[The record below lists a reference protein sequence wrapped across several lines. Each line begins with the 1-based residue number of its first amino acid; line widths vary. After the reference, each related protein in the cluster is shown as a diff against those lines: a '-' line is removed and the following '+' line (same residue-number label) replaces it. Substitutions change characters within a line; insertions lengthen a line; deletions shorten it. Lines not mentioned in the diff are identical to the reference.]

1 MSFNL
6 LVESIDRSNFN
17 YIVEE
22 GNKDQP
28 SRVYIEGPYMVA
40 EKINKNKRYYVKEE
54 MEQEVGRY
62 TTEMIEQQRAMGE
75 LNHPSTAEVD
85 LERACHIVME
95 LKSNGNEYIGK
106 SKVLSTPCGKIVE
119 NLIRDGV
126 KVGMSTRSL
135 GKLHQETG
143 GINRVQDMKL
153 VAIDCV
159 ADPSYTGAF
168 VVEKK
173 IHLPV
178 LSFLMKT
185 APGVAEV
192 ALVRFQR
199 AIFDLLKI
207 VAATGAPAQPV
218 GHFCHKQ
225 LWSFGVFHLPQLH
238 SSPPS
243 ARCKQGT

>member
-1 MSFNL
+1 MAFNL
-6 LVESIDRSNFN
+6 LIETGAQSDFQ

-22 GNKDQP
+22 GKEGQP

-40 EKINKNKRYYVKEE
+40 EKVNKNKRYYVKEE
-54 MEQEVGRY
+54 MAKEVERY
-62 TTEMIEQQRAMGE
+62 TTEMIGNQRAMGE

-85 LERACHIVME
+85 LERACHIVTE
-95 LKSNGNEYIGK
+95 LRNNGNEWMGK

-135 GKLHQETG
+135 GKLIEETG

-168 VVEKK
+168 VDGILESKQWICDKNGNFCELYEDFENRISDLPRKEQREKIK
-173 IHLPV
+173 
-178 LSFLMKT
+178 
-185 APGVAEV
+185 
-192 ALVRFQR
+192 
-199 AIFDLLKI
+199 
-207 VAATGAPAQPV
+207 
-218 GHFCHKQ
+218 
-225 LWSFGVFHLPQLH
+225 
-238 SSPPS
+238 
-243 ARCKQGT
+243 

>member
-6 LVESIDRSNFN
+6 LVESMDRSSFN

-22 GNKDQP
+22 GSKDQP

-85 LERACHIVME
+85 LERACHIVTE
-95 LKSNGNEYIGK
+95 LKNNGNEYIGK
-106 SKVLSTPCGKIVE
+106 SKILSTPCGKIVE

-135 GKLHQETG
+135 GKLIEETG
-143 GINRVQDMKL
+143 GVNRVQDMKL

-168 VVEKK
+168 VDGILESKQWICDCSGNYCEIYEGFENSIGDLPRKGSDQK
-173 IHLPV
+173 I
-178 LSFLMKT
+178 KD
-185 APGVAEV
+185 
-192 ALVRFQR
+192 ALQMF
-199 AIFDLLKI
+199 FKSL
-207 VAATGAPAQPV
+207 
-218 GHFCHKQ
+218 
-225 LWSFGVFHLPQLH
+225 
-238 SSPPS
+238 
-243 ARCKQGT
+243 

>member
-22 GNKDQP
+22 GSKDQP

-40 EKINKNKRYYVKEE
+40 EKINKNRRYYVKEE

-168 VVEKK
+168 VDGILESKQWICDKNGNFCELYEGFEKS
-173 IHLPV
+173 ISTLPRKGSEQK
-178 LSFLMKT
+178 LRDAFQSFFKSL
-185 APGVAEV
+185 
-192 ALVRFQR
+192 
-199 AIFDLLKI
+199 
-207 VAATGAPAQPV
+207 
-218 GHFCHKQ
+218 
-225 LWSFGVFHLPQLH
+225 
-238 SSPPS
+238 
-243 ARCKQGT
+243 

>member
-1 MSFNL
+1 MAFNL
-6 LVESIDRSNFN
+6 LIETGAQSDFQ

-22 GNKDQP
+22 GKEGQP

-40 EKINKNKRYYVKEE
+40 EKVNKNKRYYVKEE
-54 MEQEVGRY
+54 MAKEVERY
-62 TTEMIEQQRAMGE
+62 TTEMIGNQRAMGE

-85 LERACHIVME
+85 LERACHIVTE
-95 LKSNGNEYIGK
+95 LRNNGNEWMGK

-135 GKLHQETG
+135 GKLIEETG

-168 VVEKK
+168 VDGILESKQWICDK
-173 IHLPV
+173 NGNFCELYEDFENRISDLPRKDAN
-178 LSFLMKT
+178 STIK
-185 APGVAEV
+185 E
-192 ALVRFQR
+192 AL
-199 AIFDLLKI
+199 
-207 VAATGAPAQPV
+207 GA
-218 GHFCHKQ
+218 FFKS
-225 LWSFGVFHLPQLH
+225 L
-238 SSPPS
+238 
-243 ARCKQGT
+243 

>member
-6 LVESIDRSNFN
+6 LVESIDRSSFN

-54 MEQEVGRY
+54 MEIEVERY
-62 TTEMIEQQRAMGE
+62 TNEMIQQQRAMGE

-85 LERACHIVME
+85 LERACHIVTE
-95 LKSNGNEYIGK
+95 LKNNGNEYIGR
-106 SKVLSTPCGKIVE
+106 SKILSTPCGKIVE

-126 KVGMSTRSL
+126 RVGMSTRSL
-135 GKLHQETG
+135 GKLIEETG

-153 VAIDCV
+153 VAVDCV

-168 VVEKK
+168 VDGILESKQWICDCSGNFCEIYEGFENSIGTLPRKGSDQK
-173 IHLPV
+173 I
-178 LSFLMKT
+178 KD
-185 APGVAEV
+185 
-192 ALVRFQR
+192 ALQMF
-199 AIFDLLKI
+199 FKSL
-207 VAATGAPAQPV
+207 
-218 GHFCHKQ
+218 
-225 LWSFGVFHLPQLH
+225 
-238 SSPPS
+238 
-243 ARCKQGT
+243 